1 MGPTDTVLDNTT
13 ALDLTVQAAD
23 SATVPGRHVAQVD
36 TVQASRTGPDPRAA
50 DSRMGPV
57 PMGLAGQWA
66 TAAGTSAPTASQ
78 NKSRQ

>member
-23 SATVPGRHVAQVD
+23 SATVPGKHVAQVD
-36 TVQASRTGPDPRAA
+36 TVPDSRT
-50 DSRMGPV
+50 GPV